1 MKVTREKAEENREK
15 VLLAAGMLFRQKGID
30 GVSVAD
36 IMKAA
41 GLTHGAF
48 YGQFKSKDDLIAQ
61 SVARALS
68 NSRQAWMARAEKAGD
83 KPFEAVVKGYLTTK
97 HRDCPANGCAFAAI
111 GDELTRSS
119 PAVRRAATTEVGFLI
134 ESMSSLVPGSSRVE
148 KRKRALSAY
157 SSMIGALLLSRVVDD
172 PEMSAEILA
181 ASAHELTCAV
191 ASCDGDAKP
200 KRGTN

>member
-15 VLLAAGMLFRQKGID
+15 VLLAAGMLFRQRGID

-48 YGQFKSKDDLIAQ
+48 YGQFKSKDDLAAQ
-61 SVARALS
+61 SIARALS
-68 NSRQAWMARAEKAGD
+68 NKRQAWMALEDDG
-83 KPFEAVVKGYLTTK
+83 KPFEAVVKGYLTAK

-111 GDELTRSS
+111 GDELARGS
-119 PAVRRAATTEVGFLI
+119 PVVRHAVTTEFRILI
-134 ESMSSLVPGSSRVE
+134 ESLSGLAPGRSRAE
-148 KRKRALSAY
+148 RRKRALAAY

-181 ASAHELTCAV
+181 ASEHFLTSGSETGA
-191 ASCDGDAKP
+191 CDAAP
-200 KRGTN
+200 KKRIG